1 MNNHQ
6 DEVKGFICIDKPSG
20 NISYRICNILWDL
33 RQPSAQT
40 PVDEAHPLTEALDLL
55 LPLLLP
61 KRVCRTVH
69 FTHAQFFL
77 PKSALFSFSVVEVPN
92 VFDPA
97 KYQLSPVS
105 QLSVAIV

>member
-55 LPLLLP
+55 LLHLLNNG
-61 KRVCRTVH
+61 CGTVR
-69 FTHAQFFL
+69 FTHAQVFTNICFVQL
-77 PKSALFSFSVVEVPN
+77 FGSKS
-92 VFDPA
+92 D
-97 KYQLSPVS
+97 KYF
-105 QLSVAIV
+105 